1 MDTLWT
7 RHLTSATAAAV
18 LLALGAVRLPA
29 KPPDESSPV
38 TSNVPGA
45 LSPSIHTDGRVTFA
59 LKAPRANSLQVA
71 GGDGLGRGPFPMTK
85 GADGTWSVTI
95 PRPVPGFHYYWFV
108 LDGVSVNDPG
118 SETYFGYGKET
129 SGIEIPE
136 PGADFYEVKSVPHG
150 EAREKWYLSRTTAQW
165 RHALVYTPPGYEKSL
180 SRRYPVL
187 ILQHGM
193 GEDETGWTRQG
204 RAQFILDNLIAA
216 GKAQPMI
223 VVMDRGY
230 ASKPGAPPFALTG
243 DTRLRDLQVAFGAF
257 ADVVIHDLIPTIDA
271 SYRTIDDRRHRA
283 IAGLSMGGMQ
293 TLFIASRHLD
303 EFAYIASLSGPVLS
317 GTDPDEQLGASLQ
330 GEFDP
335 KTAYDGLF
343 SDPAKF
349 NQRVELLWLGAGTE
363 EQQLHA
369 RVSGVAD
376 ALRRSGVRVVFFES
390 PGTAHEWQ
398 TWRRD
403 LYDLAPRLFR

>member
-1 MDTLWT
+1 M
-7 RHLTSATAAAV
+7 
-18 LLALGAVRLPA
+18 LLALGPDRLPA
-29 KPPDESSPV
+29 RAPDELSPA

-45 LSPSIHTDGRVTFA
+45 QSPSIDRDGRVTFT
-59 LKAPRANSLQVA
+59 LRAPEANNLQMA
-71 GGDGLGRGPFPMTK
+71 GGDGLGMGPFPMTK
-85 GADGTWSVTI
+85 AADGTWSVTI
-95 PRPVPGFHYYWFV
+95 PRPAPGFHYYWFV

-136 PGADFYEVKSVPHG
+136 PGADFYAVKSVAHG
-150 EAREKWYLSRTTAQW
+150 EVREKWYLSRTTGQW
-165 RHALVYTPPGYEKSL
+165 RRALVYTPPEYGRNL

-187 ILQHGM
+187 FLQHGM

-204 RAQFILDNLIAA
+204 KAQFILDNLIAA
-216 GKAQPMI
+216 GKTQPMI

-230 ASKPGAPPFALTG
+230 ASKPGALPFALAG
-243 DTRLRDLQVAFGAF
+243 DARLRDLQLAFGTF

-271 SYRTIDDRRHRA
+271 SYRTIDDRSHRA
-283 IAGLSMGGMQ
+283 MAGLSMGAMQ
-293 TLFIASRHLD
+293 TLFIASHHLD
-303 EFAYIASLSGPVLS
+303 KFAYIASLSGPPLY
-317 GTDPDEQLGASLQ
+317 GTNPDERLDASFQ

-343 SDPAKF
+343 SDPANF
-349 NQRVELLWLGAGTE
+349 NQRVKLLWLGAGTE
-363 EQQLHA
+363 EKELHA
-369 RVSGVAD
+369 RVSDLAD
-376 ALRRSGVRVVFFES
+376 ALRRSGVQAVFFES